1 MSIYNSIPA
10 PKLSRNNFNFS
21 HRNNFSFNFHKLY
34 PVLLREVLPGDK
46 HRQGT
51 EQFIRFAPMVAPVL
65 SQIKF
70 SQQAFFV
77 PMRTISDHWE
87 DFITGGR
94 QGTYD
99 KVLPYTTLGSLKS
112 LISSRFTY
120 ISTYLSSE
128 EITLS
133 DAMHL
138 SQKVLDSLELI
149 DFMGIPFEVIEPP
162 MGLFDS
168 SSAEDFLS
176 LFSGFVSSWNTANV
190 GFSNSDIVVNLAPFY
205 AFQKVY
211 DEYYRD
217 QNLEDS
223 VLDLIDKVLEYNRSE
238 GTTFSNLV
246 GYVSASTFDSLEEAG
261 IDAFDT
267 IFSGRKRAWQKDRF
281 TAALPFTQ
289 RGPEVLIPIG
299 GTAPVTTQVNYSGTI
314 HPSESNEFGNNQIV
328 LDGGKVSEK
337 VVTGS
342 PSLHPS
348 VDRFV
353 DFDDADLTTTIN
365 EFRRAERLQRWYENS
380 ARGGARL
387 NENTLS
393 HWGVHTPDAT
403 LDRAE
408 FLGGASSPVVIS
420 EIPQTSSTDDTSPQG
435 TLAGKATGYNSG
447 YLYSRYFSEHGIVIV
462 ICSCMVQPT
471 YQQGIDRIYTRQSR
485 FDYAWPEFANLGEEP
500 VFTKELYALAG
511 NDKVFGYLPRYYDY
525 KSAVS
530 ETHGQFKSSLNFW
543 HMSRI
548 FDNEPQ
554 LNKDFIM
561 STPRLNSFAVT
572 DPGIEH
578 IYCTMIFH
586 ERISRLL
593 PYYGVPTI

>member
-51 EQFIRFAPMVAPVL
+51 EQFIRFAPMVAPIL

-94 QGTYD
+94 QGTYSD
-99 KVLPYTTLGSLKS
+99 VLPFTTLGSIARSFVDMTADFNYS
-112 LISSRFTY
+112 LTD
-120 ISTYLSSE
+120 LP
-128 EITLS
+128 
-133 DAMHL
+133 
-138 SQKVLDSLELI
+138 VLRAFVDSLEFL
-149 DFMGIPFEVIEPP
+149 DFMGIPFEVITPP
-162 MGLFDS
+162 SGMFTTDS
-168 SSAEDFLS
+168 ELEFSDFETQYITALVFELS
-176 LFSGFVSSWNTANV
+176 RWST
-190 GFSNSDIVVNLAPFY
+190 SDVVVNLAPFY

-223 VLDLIDKVLEYNRSE
+223 VIDSIDLAFAPFAEKFSLLTGFVDLEAVLLIDTSSPNCLIYNL
-238 GTTFSNLV
+238 FS
-246 GYVSASTFDSLEEAG
+246 A
-261 IDAFDT
+261 
-267 IFSGRKRAWQKDRF
+267 RKRAWQKDRF

-299 GTAPVTTQVNYSGTI
+299 GTAPVTTKTSYTGQLTGDVS
-314 HPSESNEFGNNQIV
+314 
-328 LDGGKVSEK
+328 LDQTSAGKVTEN

-342 PSLHPS
+342 PSLNPTI
-348 VDRFV
+348 DRYV

-420 EIPQTSSTDDTSPQG
+420 DIPQTSSTDDTSPQG

-471 YQQGIDRIYTRQSR
+471 YQQGIDRIFTRQSR

-500 VFTKELYALAG
+500 VYTKELYALAG

>member
-10 PKLSRNNFNFS
+10 PKLSRNNFNFT

-51 EQFIRFAPMVAPVL
+51 EQFIRFAPLRAPIL

-94 QGTYD
+94 QGTYSE
-99 KVLPYTTLGSLKS
+99 VLPYTTIGELAS
-112 LISSRFTY
+112 Y
-120 ISTYLSSE
+120 ISDTIDEIDTESSSA
-128 EITLS
+128 LQ
-133 DAMHL
+133 DFHNL
-138 SQKVLDSLELI
+138 HDSLEFL
-149 DFMGIPFEVIEPP
+149 DFMGIPFDSVEPP
-162 MGLFDS
+162 SGIFTNYTSQLGNQYIRSLSEMLFVWK
-168 SSAEDFLS
+168 E
-176 LFSGFVSSWNTANV
+176 
-190 GFSNSDIVVNLAPFY
+190 SDVPLNLAPFY
-205 AFQKVY
+205 AFQKIY

-223 VLDLIDKVLEYNRSE
+223 VLDLIDEAFADAISLPFSSVTGFVSLSDQFVLGASDPLSLLN
-238 GTTFSNLV
+238 NLF
-246 GYVSASTFDSLEEAG
+246 A
-261 IDAFDT
+261 
-267 IFSGRKRAWQKDRF
+267 GRKRAWQKDRF

-299 GTAPVTTQVNYSGTI
+299 GVAPVTTKVDYTGTI
-314 HPSESNEFGNNQIV
+314 APSSSNEFGNLQVNTY
-328 LDGGKVSEK
+328 GGNATEK

-342 PSLHPS
+342 PSLSPR
-348 VDRFV
+348 VDRYV
-353 DFDDADLTTTIN
+353 DFNDADLTTTIN

-393 HWGVHTPDAT
+393 HWGVLTPDAT

-471 YQQGIDRIYTRQSR
+471 YQQGIDRIFTRQSR

-500 VFTKELYALAG
+500 VYTKELYALAG

-530 ETHGQFKSSLNFW
+530 EIHGQFKSSLNFW
-543 HMSRI
+543 HMGRV
-548 FDNEPQ
+548 FGNEPK
-554 LNKDFIM
+554 LNKDFVM
-561 STPRLNSFAVT
+561 SSPRYDSFAVI
-572 DPGIEH
+572 DPAIEH